1 MIDTN
6 YLWYNIEITQDEY
19 PENPREWDNL
29 WTLVTS
35 HRNYSG
41 DDELP
46 EWQASIEKAFAMYL
60 EWEWLSM
67 EEVYYH
73 TVYLYEH
80 SWVTISTSP
89 FWCRWDSWQ
98 WGYIYVSKKK
108 AEEELTCAKCNLEK
122 VTLTYLDN
130 EIKTLDKYYRWEI
143 YEYRIELLWEMSWWY
158 ESEDEALAEAKRY
171 IDTTDPEGKIMNIS
185 ELIYNEAMDSFWDK
199 FNNLK
204 NDSEM
209 MVDKEW
215 ETIEANEELLT
226 NIVWDKLRKY

>member
-1 MIDTN
+1 
-6 YLWYNIEITQDEY
+6 
-19 PENPREWDNL
+19 
-29 WTLVTS
+29 
-35 HRNYSG
+35 
-41 DDELP
+41 
-46 EWQASIEKAFAMYL
+46 
-60 EWEWLSM
+60 
-67 EEVYYH
+67 
-73 TVYLYEH
+73 
-80 SWVTISTSP
+80 
-89 FWCRWDSWQ
+89 
-98 WGYIYVSKKK
+98 
-108 AEEELTCAKCNLEK
+108 
-122 VTLTYLDN
+122 
-130 EIKTLDKYYRWEI
+130 
-143 YEYRIELLWEMSWWY
+143 MSWWY